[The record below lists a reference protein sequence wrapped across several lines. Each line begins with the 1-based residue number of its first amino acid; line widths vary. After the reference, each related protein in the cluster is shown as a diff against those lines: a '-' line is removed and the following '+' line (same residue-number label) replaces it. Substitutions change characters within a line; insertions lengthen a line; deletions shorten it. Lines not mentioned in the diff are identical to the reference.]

1 MALFYSLTNILHKF
15 FINQVQYIFQK
26 SYNFV
31 FFNITWLKKT
41 YLSTGAFYTTKIQR
55 FGQKCQVISHYSC
68 EYFKYIHQHNL
79 MRIPILPSSPF
90 LERHP
95 QQTKRGKMQIT
106 IDITTQLTPKGCVSW
121 LMYNRL
127 SLELPTVTTKTC
139 TQTYILFH
147 TKQTEGRSPMHI
159 RKIRR
164 KEL

>member
-15 FINQVQYIFQK
+15 FINEVQYIFQK

-31 FFNITWLKKT
+31 FFNITWLKMT
-41 YLSTGAFYTTKIQR
+41 SLSTGAFYTTKIQR

-121 LMYNRL
+121 LMY
-127 SLELPTVTTKTC
+127 
-139 TQTYILFH
+139 
-147 TKQTEGRSPMHI
+147 KQTEFGASNSNNQNMHSDLYPI
-159 RKIRR
+159 SHQTTGG
-164 KEL
+164 KEVSNAYKKN